1 MSEKKRLTANT
12 IFYFIYQCILFVAPL
27 VIMPYLTR
35 VFSESTIGVYSFS
48 YASAYYFVLLAN
60 LGISVYGQR
69 EIASHKDDKDVLARK
84 FWSIYY
90 VHFVLSMV
98 AIGAYIVFMFISKQ
112 VSVYVFI
119 IPYVVSVLFDVT
131 WFFYGL
137 ENFRLVTLINSLFTI
152 CKVGLI
158 FLFVKNDDCL
168 WVYQLIN
175 FGVILM
181 SQITIFGFAMK
192 TIGKPVKP
200 NGKECISHLKPIA
213 YFAIAAIALTLY
225 TYVDKTLMGLM
236 INDSKK
242 SVAFYE
248 CADKIIAVP
257 RMLIT
262 ILGAVLY
269 PKMCK
274 LSSDNEEDKI
284 KKFTIFSIDWTVF
297 LAVGSMVGLLA
308 VSVPFAIIYYGE
320 SYITS
325 GYYMMMMVP
334 LIFIISLGSICR
346 TQYILP
352 MKKDRVFL
360 IAICMNAVINL
371 TLNIILIRFI
381 GVYGVII
388 ASIVSETV
396 ALVFQLFYCRKFFP
410 FKYFLKSVLVHAIS
424 AGLMFGMMYLTKTL
438 LSLNSWKEL
447 LANIFV
453 GCISYVGFVFL
464 FSWIFKYK
472 NVITKVLSKETEQ
485 I

>member
-1 MSEKKRLTANT
+1 MSEKRRLTANT

-35 VFSESTIGVYSFS
+35 VFSESTIGTYSFS
-48 YASAYYFVLLAN
+48 YATAYYFVLLAN
-60 LGISVYGQR
+60 LGISIYGQR
-69 EIASHKDDKDVLARK
+69 EIASHKDDKEVLAHK

-90 VHFVLSMV
+90 VHFVLSIV
-98 AIGAYIVFMFISKQ
+98 AIGTYIIFMFISKQ
-112 VSVYVFI
+112 VSIYVFI
-119 IPYVVSVLFDVT
+119 IPYVVSALFDVT

-137 ENFRLVTLINSLFTI
+137 ENFKLVTLINSLFTI
-152 CKVGLI
+152 CKVALI
-158 FLFVKNDDCL
+158 FLFVKNDNCL
-168 WVYQLIN
+168 WVYQLIS
-175 FGVILM
+175 FGVILL
-181 SQITIFGFAMK
+181 SQMTIFTIAII

-200 NGKECISHLKPIA
+200 NFKESSIHLKPIA

-257 RMLIT
+257 RTLIT
-262 ILGAVLY
+262 VLGAVLY

-274 LSSDNEEDKI
+274 LSSDNENKKI
-284 KKFTIFSIDWTVF
+284 KKFTIFSIDWTCF
-297 LAVGSMVGLLA
+297 LAIGSMVGLLA
-308 VSVPFAIIYYGE
+308 LSVPFAIIYYGE
-320 SYITS
+320 SYIVT
-325 GYYMMMMVP
+325 GRYMMLMVP

-352 MKKDRVFL
+352 LKKDKVFL
-360 IAICMNAVINL
+360 IAICMNAIINL
-371 TLNIILIRFI
+371 TLNIILIRYI

-388 ASIVSETV
+388 ASIVSETI
-396 ALVFQLFYCRKFFP
+396 ALAFQLFYCREFFP
-410 FKYFLKSVLVHAIS
+410 FKYLLKSILVHLIS
-424 AGLMFGMMYLTKTL
+424 AGLMFGLMYLTNML
-438 LSLNSWKEL
+438 LPLNSWKEL
-447 LANIFV
+447 LVNILV
-453 GCISYVGFVFL
+453 GCFAYVGFVFL

-472 NVITKVLSKETEQ
+472 NVISKVLSNERKQ